1 MAPARLFSIVSSSFT
16 FVSPRTPQQIGAF
29 RVNFVNFACKFL
41 HLRTRTQA
49 SFFVTRTA
57 MLQPAHLVIGAFR
70 VNFVNFAGTLLN
82 NALNFRASQKAAL
95 SITLPRGGLA
105 FY

>member
-1 MAPARLFSIVSSSFT
+1 
-16 FVSPRTPQQIGAF
+16 
-29 RVNFVNFACKFL
+29 
-41 HLRTRTQA
+41 
-49 SFFVTRTA
+49 